1 MTDSASAA
9 GAPRPLPLAASRG
22 VALAQGRITLPG
34 MTNVNR
40 SDYFWLALSVAQP
53 LMSAVKAGDTSKFK
67 AAYDAIQTGLS
78 NAAKL
83 TEKWAMPEQISAELV
98 KVGIIGS
105 GEMSADYTDSLGTA
119 GTSPPLAQKAL
130 RKALQ
135 ATIGHSA
142 LLSGLV
148 KLAKLIYKK
157 TARDIRAEGF
167 IINASGLDLPFVLE
181 PHPFFNNC
189 ATVTGMLE
197 PILPA
202 GRKIAN
208 PLTNELTDCL
218 AMQLW
223 TIDNDEGHKGAFA
236 TVVALSTR
244 LAGQYIG
251 FGFGVPYAKGPERA
265 IVWLSP
271 SKDAHSFF
279 DDWDHGKSGVPPPAR
294 HVSSQWGDAL
304 MAKTE
309 KDGVTKGKFSIV
321 YAGG

>member
-1 MTDSASAA
+1 
-9 GAPRPLPLAASRG
+9 
-22 VALAQGRITLPG
+22 

-40 SDYFWLALSVAQP
+40 SDYFWLALSVAEP
-53 LMSAVKAGDTSKFK
+53 VMSAVKAGDASKFK

-83 TEKWAMPEQISAELV
+83 TEKWAMPEEITAELV
-98 KVGIIGS
+98 KVGVIGS
-105 GEMSADYTDSLGTA
+105 GGMSADYTDSLGTGGA
-119 GTSPPLAQKAL
+119 SPPLAQKAL
-130 RKALQ
+130 KKALQ
-135 ATIGHSA
+135 ATISHSA

-148 KLAKLIYKK
+148 KLAKLIYRT

-167 IINASGLDLPFVLE
+167 IINASGIDLPFVLD

-189 ATVTGMLE
+189 ATVTGMLD
-197 PILPA
+197 PILPP

-223 TIDNDEGHKGAFA
+223 TIDNDDGHKGAFA
-236 TVVALSTR
+236 TAVARSTR
-244 LAGQYIG
+244 SADQYVG

-265 IVWLSP
+265 VVWRSN
-271 SKDAHSFF
+271 SADAHRFF
-279 DDWDHGKSGVPPPAR
+279 DDWDNARGGVPPPSR

-304 MAKTE
+304 MAKTD
-309 KDGVTKGKFSIV
+309 KDKVTKGKFTIV